1 MPPKAAAKPAA
12 KGDDKSPK
20 AKGKDEGK
28 KEQSVGKKGT
38 DPKMDDA
45 EKLKLL
51 TDSGLLE
58 AYECR
63 IKTHHRRHPK
73 PLQSRPPRRQHL

>member
-1 MPPKAAAKPAA
+1 MPPKAAAKPASKA
-12 KGDDKSPK
+12 DDKP
-20 AKGKDEGK
+20 AKGKEDPK
-28 KEQSVGKKGT
+28 KDSSVGKKGT

-58 AYECR
+58 AYECND
-63 IKTHHRRHPK
+63 
-73 PLQSRPPRRQHL
+73 

>member
-12 KGDDKSPK
+12 KADDKSPK
-20 AKGKDEGK
+20 AKGKEDGK
-28 KEQSVGKKGT
+28 KEQSVGKKGN

-63 IKTHHRRHPK
+63 ISVQSRCNPK
-73 PLQSRPPRRQHL
+73 SLQSRSS

>member
-12 KGDDKSPK
+12 KADDKSPK
-20 AKGKDEGK
+20 GKGKDDGK
-28 KEQSVGKKGT
+28 KEQSVGKKGN

-63 IKTHHRRHPK
+63 INPHARCDPK
-73 PLQSRPPRRQHL
+73 SVQGRSS